1 MMKMQTSRRGFLAA
15 LPLPVLF
22 GADSP
27 KQIRVGCQ
35 ANAWP
40 LKVGDFAQLLGILGE
55 MKKLEYAGFECNV
68 RFLRGQFGRIAE
80 ARKEI
85 EATGVRLI
93 GAHTSVAESSP
104 ETFPQT
110 VAGVAA
116 LGAECIMMSGPGLA
130 PDGKFSAEALKQKA
144 GGLEALARTCAQK
157 GIRLCYHNHNP
168 EFANGNAEMEGL
180 AAGTSPELVSFLM
193 DAGHGYLGG
202 GNPAEFLQRHAA
214 RIFGCHLKTFRAKGV
229 PAPVQVPL
237 GKGDFDFQ
245 ALAAAVRKTGWKG
258 WLITEEGG
266 LPTPGDPAAVGPDR
280 SYIRRVFSA

>member
-1 MMKMQTSRRGFLAA
+1 MVKMQTSRRGFLAA

-22 GADSP
+22 GADPP

-40 LKVGDFAQLLGILGE
+40 LKVGDFPQLLGILAE

-68 RFLRGQFGRIAE
+68 RFLRGQFGRIAD
-80 ARKEI
+80 ARKDI
-85 EATGVRLI
+85 EATGMRLI
-93 GAHTSVAESSP
+93 GAHTSINESSP

-110 VAGVAA
+110 VAGIAA
-116 LGAECIMMSGPGLA
+116 LGAECIMMSGTGLA
-130 PDGKFSAEALKQKA
+130 PDGKFSAEALRQKA
-144 GGLEALARTCAQK
+144 AGIESLARTCAQK

-180 AAGTSPELVSFLM
+180 AASTNPERVSFLM

-202 GNPAEFLQRHAA
+202 GNPADFMLRHPG
-214 RIFGCHLKTFRAKGV
+214 RIFGCHLKTFRGKS
-229 PAPVQVPL
+229 VQVPL

-245 ALAAAVRKTGWKG
+245 ALAAAVRETGWKG

-280 SYIRRVFSA
+280 TYIRRVFGA